1 MPPVADTRVH
11 FKRGKRRAA
20 AKQPSPAECL
30 RVLSACDLHGVLHRG
45 AVWLRCAR
53 KLAYLLE
60 RVCLGRRARG
70 SSGRGAPCFFRN
82 VVGDERG
89 GDSADDDP
97 IVRLSPEEAFYVVW
111 CLGSLTVHAPHDAAD
126 DAADG
131 AENQIQNPERNA
143 PPPPSLTPLTID
155 ELWRALLTAG
165 MSGVNAAIAAPRF
178 VAAAASQIH
187 FRSAGWLPRS
197 GLQVRSIH
205 WSPYDRVLVVN
216 AVS

>member
-1 MPPVADTRVH
+1 
-11 FKRGKRRAA
+11 
-20 AKQPSPAECL
+20 
-30 RVLSACDLHGVLHRG
+30 
-45 AVWLRCAR
+45 
-53 KLAYLLE
+53 
-60 RVCLGRRARG
+60 
-70 SSGRGAPCFFRN
+70 
-82 VVGDERG
+82 
-89 GDSADDDP
+89 
-97 IVRLSPEEAFYVVW
+97 
-111 CLGSLTVHAPHDAAD
+111 VHAPRDAAD